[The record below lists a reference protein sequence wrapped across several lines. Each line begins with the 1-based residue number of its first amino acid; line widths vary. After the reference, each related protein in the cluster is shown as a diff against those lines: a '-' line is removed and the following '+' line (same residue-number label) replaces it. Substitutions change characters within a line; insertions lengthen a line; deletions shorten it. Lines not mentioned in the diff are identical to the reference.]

1 MSFDSFLSKLKTKA
15 SELKT
20 EALKYKNKDFLNAAR
35 AGSALIAMAD
45 GSVSAEEK
53 QKMVKF
59 IESNDALSVFTTT
72 DVIKAFQDFVSQ
84 LEFDKDIG
92 EAKAYQALGKMKS
105 NVEASRLLVRMII
118 AVASSDGNF
127 DANEQRVASK
137 IAPRMVARLAENSS
151 QRKSTNKV
159 LAATCWS
166 MPVSTR
172 LAKVRL
178 KNGPRKE
185 YEVRDSSIRMLNR
198 ASETA
203 MRRVRMP
210 AMRTE

>member
-20 EALKYKNKDFLNAAR
+20 EALKYKNKDFLNAAM
-35 AGSALIAMAD
+35 AGSALISMAD

-72 DVIKAFQDFVSQ
+72 DVIKAFQDYVSQ

-127 DANEQRVASK
+127 DANEQRVAST
-137 IAPRMVARLAENSS
+137 IARELGLTPAEFEL
-151 QRKSTNKV
+151 Q
-159 LAATCWS
+159 
-166 MPVSTR
+166 
-172 LAKVRL
+172 
-178 KNGPRKE
+178 
-185 YEVRDSSIRMLNR
+185 
-198 ASETA
+198 
-203 MRRVRMP
+203 
-210 AMRTE
+210 